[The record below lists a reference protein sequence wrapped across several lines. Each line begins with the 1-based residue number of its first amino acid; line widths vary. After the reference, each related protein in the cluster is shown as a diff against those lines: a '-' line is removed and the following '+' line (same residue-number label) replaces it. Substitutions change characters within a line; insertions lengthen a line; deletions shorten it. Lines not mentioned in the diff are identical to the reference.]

1 MTRELDEL
9 EQAIL
14 RRLAR
19 GALSATDLTTAL
31 GEELDPLGVK
41 ITRVQV
47 VYRLGGLVS
56 LKLVSSQE
64 RKERHRPPF
73 MVYSLR
79 PAPPVLSAP
88 LVVAEPPTPLAPP
101 TPAPTPL
108 VNTNTPANTTDQHPA
123 EVAPPKLTRAQLAA
137 RLELIK
143 ARRRALTAEGRLSP
157 PTQGRM

>member
-31 GEELDPLGVK
+31 AEELAPGAK

-64 RKERHRPPF
+64 RKVPHRPSF

-79 PAPPVLSAP
+79 PPAPPVVSAP
-88 LVVAEPPTPLAPP
+88 LVVAEPPTP
-101 TPAPTPL
+101 TPL
-108 VNTNTPANTTDQHPA
+108 VNTTNAANTTDQQPV